1 MRLYGYIQFVKY
13 QGGRVIMALRKYIK
27 HGPWKKPSVN
37 GYPLFPRE
45 YFVIL
50 KNKGLVYMPSYSI
63 DDEWED
69 DEVLAWAEALHEEEE
84 IEEQEK

>member
-1 MRLYGYIQFVKY
+1 MV
-13 QGGRVIMALRKYIK
+13 LRKYIK
-27 HGPWKKPSVN
+27 PDKWKKPSKD

-50 KNKGLVYMPSYSI
+50 KNKGLLYMPSHCI

-69 DEVLAWAEALHEEEE
+69 DEVLAWAEARYVEEVLEDEEEE
-84 IEEQEK
+84 EE

>member
-1 MRLYGYIQFVKY
+1 MV
-13 QGGRVIMALRKYIK
+13 LRSYIK
-27 HGPWKKPSVN
+27 PIEWKKPSKN

-50 KNKGLVYMPSYSI
+50 KNVGLVFMPSYCI

-69 DEVLAWAEALHEEEE
+69 DEVLAWAEAIHEEVEDVVEEEE
-84 IEEQEK
+84 DNEGYEE

>member
-1 MRLYGYIQFVKY
+1 
-13 QGGRVIMALRKYIK
+13 MALRKYIK
-27 HGPWKKPSVN
+27 HGTWKKPSVN

-50 KNKGLVYMPSYSI
+50 RNKGLVLMPNFSI
-63 DDEWED
+63 NDEWED
-69 DEVLAWAEALHEEEE
+69 DMVLAWAEAIYEQEE

>member
-1 MRLYGYIQFVKY
+1 MV
-13 QGGRVIMALRKYIK
+13 LRKYIT
-27 HGPWKKPSVN
+27 HGPWKKPSEN

-50 KNKGLVYMPSYSI
+50 KNRGLVYMPSYSI

-69 DEVLAWAEALHEEEE
+69 DEVLVWAEAHYAEEVVEDEEEE
-84 IEEQEK
+84 EE

>member
-1 MRLYGYIQFVKY
+1 
-13 QGGRVIMALRKYIK
+13 MALRKYIK
-27 HGPWKKPSVN
+27 HGTWKKPSEN

-50 KNKGLVYMPSYSI
+50 RNKGLVLMPNFSI
-63 DDEWED
+63 TDEWED
-69 DEVLAWAEALHEEEE
+69 DEVLAWAEAIHEEEE

>member
-1 MRLYGYIQFVKY
+1 MV
-13 QGGRVIMALRKYIK
+13 LRKYIK
-27 HGPWKKPSVN
+27 PDKWKSPKTN

-50 KNKGLVYMPSYSI
+50 KNVGLVFMPSYCI

-69 DEVLAWAEALHEEEE
+69 DDVLAWAEARYVEEVVEDEEEE
-84 IEEQEK
+84 EE

>member
-1 MRLYGYIQFVKY
+1 MV
-13 QGGRVIMALRKYIK
+13 LRKYIT

-45 YFVIL
+45 YFVVL
-50 KNKGLVYMPSYSI
+50 KNKGLVYMPSYCI

-69 DEVLAWAEALHEEEE
+69 DEVLAWAEAIHEEEE

>member
-1 MRLYGYIQFVKY
+1 MV
-13 QGGRVIMALRKYIK
+13 LRKYIK
-27 HGPWKKPSVN
+27 PDKWKSPKTN

-45 YFVIL
+45 YFVVL

-69 DEVLAWAEALHEEEE
+69 DEVLAGAEARDVGEVVEEEE
-84 IEEQEK
+84 EEEE

>member
-1 MRLYGYIQFVKY
+1 
-13 QGGRVIMALRKYIK
+13 MALRKYIT
-27 HGPWKKPSVN
+27 HGTWEKPSVD
-37 GYPLFPRE
+37 GYPLYPRE

-50 KNKGLVYMPSYSI
+50 KNKGLVYMPSYCI

>member
-1 MRLYGYIQFVKY
+1 MV
-13 QGGRVIMALRKYIK
+13 LRKYIT
-27 HGPWKKPSVN
+27 HGPWKKPSEN

-45 YFVIL
+45 YFVVL
-50 KNKGLVYMPSYSI
+50 KNKGLVYMPSYCI

-69 DEVLAWAEALHEEEE
+69 DEVLAWAEAIHEEEE

>member
-1 MRLYGYIQFVKY
+1 MV
-13 QGGRVIMALRKYIK
+13 LRKYIK
-27 HGPWKKPSVN
+27 PDKWKSPKTN

-50 KNKGLVYMPSYSI
+50 KNVGLVFMPSYCI

-69 DEVLAWAEALHEEEE
+69 DEVLAWAEAHYTEEVVEDEEEE
-84 IEEQEK
+84 EE

>member
-1 MRLYGYIQFVKY
+1 
-13 QGGRVIMALRKYIK
+13 MALRKYIRSDK
-27 HGPWKKPSVN
+27 WKKPSKD

-50 KNKGLVYMPSYSI
+50 KNKGLVYMSSFSI

-69 DEVLAWAEALHEEEE
+69 DEVLAWAEAIHEEEE

>member
-1 MRLYGYIQFVKY
+1 
-13 QGGRVIMALRKYIK
+13 MALRKYIT
-27 HGPWKKPSVN
+27 HGTWKKPSVN

-50 KNKGLVYMPSYSI
+50 RNKGLVYMPSFSI
-63 DDEWED
+63 NDEWKD
-69 DEVLAWAEALHEEEE
+69 DMVLAWAEAIHEEEE

>member
-1 MRLYGYIQFVKY
+1 MY
-13 QGGRVIMALRKYIK
+13 LRKYTKYIK
-27 HGPWKKPSVN
+27 PDKWKSPKIN

-50 KNKGLVYMPSYSI
+50 KNRGLVYMPSYSI

-69 DEVLAWAEALHEEEE
+69 DEVLVWAEAHYAEEVVEDEEEE
-84 IEEQEK
+84 EE

>member
-1 MRLYGYIQFVKY
+1 
-13 QGGRVIMALRKYIK
+13 MALRKYIK
-27 HGPWKKPSVN
+27 PSAWKKPSEN

-50 KNKGLVYMPSYSI
+50 KNKGLIYMPSYCI

-69 DEVLAWAEALHEEEE
+69 DEVLAWAEARYVEEVVEDEEEE
-84 IEEQEK
+84 EE

>member
-1 MRLYGYIQFVKY
+1 MV
-13 QGGRVIMALRKYIK
+13 LRSYIK
-27 HGPWKKPSVN
+27 PIEWKKPSKN

-50 KNKGLVYMPSYSI
+50 KNKGLVYMPSYCI
-63 DDEWED
+63 NDEWED
-69 DEVLAWAEALHEEEE
+69 DEVLAWAEARYVEEVVEDDEE

>member
-1 MRLYGYIQFVKY
+1 
-13 QGGRVIMALRKYIK
+13 MALRKYIK
-27 HGPWKKPSVN
+27 HGPWKKPSEN

-50 KNKGLVYMPSYSI
+50 KNKGLIYMSSFCI
-63 DDEWED
+63 TDEGED
-69 DEVLAWAEALHEEEE
+69 EEVVAWAEAIYEQEE

>member
-1 MRLYGYIQFVKY
+1 
-13 QGGRVIMALRKYIK
+13 MALRKYIRPDK
-27 HGPWKKPSVN
+27 WKKPSKD

-45 YFVIL
+45 YFVVL

-69 DEVLAWAEALHEEEE
+69 DEVLAWAEARYVEEVVEDEEEE
-84 IEEQEK
+84 EE

>member
-1 MRLYGYIQFVKY
+1 
-13 QGGRVIMALRKYIK
+13 MALRKYIK

-50 KNKGLVYMPSYSI
+50 RNKGLIYMPSYCI
-63 DDEWED
+63 YDEWED
-69 DEVLAWAEALHEEEE
+69 DEVLAWAEAIHEEVE

>member
-1 MRLYGYIQFVKY
+1 
-13 QGGRVIMALRKYIK
+13 MALRKYIT
-27 HGPWKKPSVN
+27 HGTWKKPSVN

-50 KNKGLVYMPSYSI
+50 KNKGLVLMPSFSI
-63 DDEWED
+63 NDEWED
-69 DEVLAWAEALHEEEE
+69 DEVLAWAEAIHEEEE

>member
-1 MRLYGYIQFVKY
+1 MV
-13 QGGRVIMALRKYIK
+13 LRKYIRPDK
-27 HGPWKKPSVN
+27 WKKPSKD

-50 KNKGLVYMPSYSI
+50 KNRGLVYMPSYSI

-69 DEVLAWAEALHEEEE
+69 DEVLAWAEAIHEEEE

>member
-1 MRLYGYIQFVKY
+1 
-13 QGGRVIMALRKYIK
+13 MALRKYIK
-27 HGPWKKPSVN
+27 PNAWKKPSEN

-50 KNKGLVYMPSYSI
+50 KNRGLVYMPSYSI

-69 DEVLAWAEALHEEEE
+69 DEVLAWAEA
-84 IEEQEK
+84 I

>member
-1 MRLYGYIQFVKY
+1 MD
-13 QGGRVIMALRKYIK
+13 LRKYIK
-27 HGPWKKPSVN
+27 PSTWKLPSKN

-45 YFVIL
+45 YFVVL
-50 KNKGLVYMPSYSI
+50 ANRGLVFMPSYCI

>member
-1 MRLYGYIQFVKY
+1 
-13 QGGRVIMALRKYIK
+13 MALSKYIRPDK
-27 HGPWKKPSVN
+27 WKNPKTN

-50 KNKGLVYMPSYSI
+50 KNKGLVFMSSYCI

-69 DEVLAWAEALHEEEE
+69 DEVLAWAEDGYVEEVGEEEE
-84 IEEQEK
+84 EEEE

>member
-1 MRLYGYIQFVKY
+1 MV
-13 QGGRVIMALRKYIK
+13 LRKYIRPDK
-27 HGPWKKPSVN
+27 WKKPSKE

-50 KNKGLVYMPSYSI
+50 KNVGLVFMPSYCI

-69 DEVLAWAEALHEEEE
+69 DEVLAWAEARYEEEVVEDEEEE
-84 IEEQEK
+84 EE